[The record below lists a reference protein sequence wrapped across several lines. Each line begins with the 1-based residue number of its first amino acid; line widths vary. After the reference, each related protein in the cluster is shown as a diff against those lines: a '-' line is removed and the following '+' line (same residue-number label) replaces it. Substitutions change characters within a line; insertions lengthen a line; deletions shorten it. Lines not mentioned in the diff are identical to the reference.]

1 MRCFLKAPS
10 REEKKMKKFIYFIF
24 YLFCYSLLLFSKEEK
39 NEIPQKYL
47 KWLNEEVVYIIS
59 SQERD
64 VFLSL
69 KTDEE
74 RENFIKFFWKRRD
87 PTPDTEYN
95 EFREEHY
102 RRIEYANK
110 NFFEGMPGWRTDR
123 GRIYI
128 MFGPPDFIQTNPG
141 GLRGFLFGPK
151 AETAEFPSEVW
162 TYRYLPGIKTRAQN
176 IEFIF
181 VNYYNA
187 GVYKLTSSP
196 SLANALRNISTDARF
211 VGYNDDPRPREGV
224 PRNVSDLEVQRM
236 AQDKIIGT
244 GDSILG
250 QLALFSELTRSR
262 GEILEE
268 IERANRLRKLKGIVL
283 TKDSLSTIKF
293 DFIKPVFRAVKEE
306 YYIPIA
312 IQVELSQLSFVKKED
327 KYKDELNFYVS
338 ILKGGASIYEGS
350 DRLEMNLSENTYR
363 QLKGQTYQ
371 YHHSV
376 SLPAGEY
383 LLKIVLMD
391 GNSSAVGYA
400 EELLKLPPLDKG
412 TLLSDII
419 IAESV
424 KTVEKTEE
432 KIKTDEIDALKAI
445 PKLKIPEKINL
456 TENKTPFV
464 FQNLFVIPKIKNI
477 LRKNDELI
485 FFYQIYPEILGSK
498 IKIENIIEKDG
509 KKIAMAGEPQTFE
522 VLDLNPINN
531 GAKMR
536 VSSFEKG
543 EYVLRVRATEIAS
556 GKKTEKTIPFK
567 II

>member
-1 MRCFLKAPS
+1 
-10 REEKKMKKFIYFIF
+10 MKKIK
-24 YLFCYSLLLFSKEEK
+24 YLVYILFFSGILPLLLSKE

-59 SQERD
+59 SQERE

-74 RENFIKFFWKRRD
+74 RENFIKIFWKRRD
-87 PTPDTEYN
+87 PTPETEFN

-110 NFFEGMPGWRTDR
+110 NFFEGMPGWKTDR

-128 MFGPPDFIQTNPG
+128 MFGPPDFIQSNPG

-162 TYRYLPGIKTRAQN
+162 TYRYLPGLKTRTQN

-181 VNYYNA
+181 VNYYNT
-187 GVYKLTSSP
+187 GVYKLTTSP

-211 VGYNDDPRPREGV
+211 VGYNDDPRPKEGV
-224 PRNVSDLEVQRM
+224 PRNISDFEAQRM
-236 AQDKIIGT
+236 AQDKVIGT
-244 GDSILG
+244 GDSALG

-268 IERANRLRKLKGIVL
+268 IERANRLRKLKGIVF

-293 DFIKPVFRAVKEE
+293 DYIKPIFRVEKEE

-312 IQVELSQLSFVKKED
+312 IQVELSQLSFLKKED
-327 KYKDELNFYVS
+327 KYIDELNFYIS
-338 ILKGGASIYEGS
+338 ILKGGNSVYEGS

-376 SLPAGEY
+376 SLPPGDY

-391 GNSSAVGYA
+391 GNSSAVGYS
-400 EELLKLPPLDKG
+400 EEFLKLPPLSSG
-412 TLLSDII
+412 NYLSDII

-424 KTVEKTEE
+424 KTVEQKEE
-432 KIKTDEIDALKAI
+432 KISSSELEALKAV
-445 PKLKIPEKINL
+445 PKLKVPEKISITSNRA
-456 TENKTPFV
+456 PFV
-464 FQNLFVIPKIKNI
+464 FQNLFVVPNLKNI
-477 LRKNDELI
+477 VRKNGELI
-485 FFYQIYPEILGSK
+485 FFYQIYPESIGTKL
-498 IKIENIIEKDG
+498 KIENIIEKNG
-509 KKIAMAGEPQTFE
+509 KNIAMAGEPQIFE
-522 VLDLNPINN
+522 IKDLTPINN
-531 GAKMR
+531 GAKMPLT
-536 VSSFEKG
+536 SLEKG
-543 EYVLRVRATEIAS
+543 AYTLKVVATDLVS
-556 GKKTEKTIPFK
+556 GKKVEKSVTFNVI
-567 II
+567 

>member
-1 MRCFLKAPS
+1 MRKIGFFLS
-10 REEKKMKKFIYFIF
+10 LFLFFNIF
-24 YLFCYSLLLFSKEEK
+24 LILNSKESKEE
-39 NEIPQKYL
+39 IPQRYL
-47 KWLNEEVVYIIS
+47 KWVNEEVVYIIS
-59 SQERD
+59 SQERE

-69 KTDEE
+69 RTDEE
-74 RENFIKFFWKRRD
+74 RDNFIKIFWKRRD
-87 PTPDTEYN
+87 PTPETEYN

-110 NFFEGMPGWRTDR
+110 NFFEGIPGWRTDR

-162 TYRYLPGIKTRAQN
+162 IYRYLPGIKTRSQN

-187 GVYKLTSSP
+187 GAYKLTTSP

-211 VGYNDDPRPREGV
+211 VGYNDDPRPKEGV
-224 PRNVSDLEVQRM
+224 PRNISDLEAQRM
-236 AQDKIIGT
+236 AQDKVIGT

-268 IERANRLRKLKGIVL
+268 IERANRLRKLKGVVFA
-283 TKDSLSTIKF
+283 KDSLSTIKF
-293 DFIKPVFRAVKEE
+293 DFIKPVFRSEKEE

-312 IQVELSQLSFVKKED
+312 IQVELSQLSFKRKEN
-327 KYKDELNFYVS
+327 KYTNELNFYIS
-338 ILKGGASIYEGS
+338 ILKEGNSVYEGS

-371 YHHSV
+371 YHHSI
-376 SLPAGEY
+376 SLPSGEY

-391 GNSSAVGYA
+391 GNSSAVGYS
-400 EELLKLPPLDKG
+400 EELLKLPPIDKG
-412 TLLSDII
+412 DLISDIL

-424 KTVEKTEE
+424 KTVEQKEE
-432 KIKTDEIDALKAI
+432 KINVAELDALKTV

-456 TENKTPFV
+456 RENKAPFV
-464 FQNLFVIPKIKNI
+464 FQNLYVVPSIKN
-477 LRKNDELI
+477 LVRRNGELI
-485 FFYQIYPEILGSK
+485 FFYQIYPEYVGSK

-509 KKIAMAGEPQTFE
+509 KKLALAGEPLILETK
-522 VLDLNPINN
+522 DLNPINN
-531 GAKMR
+531 GAKMP
-536 VSSFEKG
+536 VATFEKG
-543 EYVLRVRATEIAS
+543 EYVLKVKATEVGSDKIF
-556 GKKTEKTIPFK
+556 EKIIPFK

>member
-1 MRCFLKAPS
+1 
-10 REEKKMKKFIYFIF
+10 MKKAGFILFLFLFFSIF
-24 YLFCYSLLLFSKEEK
+24 LILNSKENRE
-39 NEIPQKYL
+39 EIPQKYL

-59 SQERD
+59 SQERE

-69 KTDEE
+69 KTDDE
-74 RENFIKFFWKRRD
+74 RDNFIKILWKRRD
-87 PTPDTEYN
+87 PTPETEYN

-151 AETAEFPSEVW
+151 ADTAEFPSEVW
-162 TYRYLPGIKTRAQN
+162 TYRYLPGIKTRSQN

-181 VNYYNA
+181 VNYYNSGA
-187 GVYKLTSSP
+187 YKLTTSP

-211 VGYNDDPRPREGV
+211 VGYNDDPRPKEGV
-224 PRNVSDLEVQRM
+224 PRNISDLEAQKIS
-236 AQDKIIGT
+236 QDKVIGT

-250 QLALFSELTRSR
+250 QLSLFSELTRSR

-268 IERANRLRKLKGIVL
+268 IERANRLRKLKGVVF

-293 DFIKPVFRAVKEE
+293 DFIKPVFRSEKEE

-312 IQVELSQLSFVKKED
+312 IQVELSQLSFTRKEN
-327 KYKDELNFYVS
+327 KYTNELNFYIS
-338 ILKGGASIYEGS
+338 ILKGGNSVYEGS
-350 DRLEMNLSENTYR
+350 DRLEMNLSENTYK

-371 YHHSV
+371 YHHSI
-376 SLPAGEY
+376 SLPSGDY
-383 LLKIVLMD
+383 LLKIILMD
-391 GNSSAVGYA
+391 GNSSSVGYS
-400 EELLKLPPLDKG
+400 EELLKLPPIEKG
-412 TLLSDII
+412 DLLSDIL

-424 KTVEKTEE
+424 KRVERKEE
-432 KIKTDEIDALKAI
+432 KINVTKLDALKTV

-456 TENKTPFV
+456 RENEAPFV
-464 FQNLFVIPKIKNI
+464 FQNLFVVPSVKN
-477 LRKNDELI
+477 LVRRNGELI
-485 FFYQIYPEILGSK
+485 FFYQIYPESVGSK

-509 KKIAMAGEPQTFE
+509 KKIAMAGEPQIFE
-522 VLDLNPINN
+522 AKDLNPINN
-531 GAKMR
+531 GAKMP
-536 VSSFEKG
+536 VANFEKG
-543 EYVLRVRATEIAS
+543 EYVLRVKATEGGS
-556 GKKTEKTIPFK
+556 GKKFEKIIPFK

>member
-1 MRCFLKAPS
+1 MKKTIFFILLILFSTHPFILSS
-10 REEKKMKKFIYFIF
+10 RENKV
-24 YLFCYSLLLFSKEEK
+24 
-39 NEIPQKYL
+39 EIPQKYL

-59 SQERD
+59 SQERE

-74 RENFIKFFWKRRD
+74 RENFIKLFWKRRD
-87 PTPDTEYN
+87 PTPETEFN

-110 NFFEGMPGWRTDR
+110 NFFEGMPGWKTDR

-162 TYRYLPGIKTRAQN
+162 TYRYLPGIKTRSQN

-181 VNYYNA
+181 VNYYNT

-224 PRNVSDLEVQRM
+224 PRNISDLEAQRM
-236 AQDKIIGT
+236 AQDRVIGQ

-283 TKDSLSTIKF
+283 TKDSLSLIKF
-293 DFIKPVFRAVKEE
+293 DFIKPVFRREKEE

-312 IQVELSQLSFVKKED
+312 IQVELSQLSFIKREE
-327 KYKDELNFYVS
+327 KYKDELNFYIS
-338 ILKGGASIYEGS
+338 ILKGGTSIYEGS
-350 DRLEMNLSENTYR
+350 DRLEMNLSESTYR

-376 SLPAGEY
+376 SIPPGEY

-391 GNSSAVGYA
+391 GNSSAVGYS
-400 EELLKLPPLDKG
+400 EELLKLPPVEKAD
-412 TLLSDII
+412 LLSDIL

-424 KTVEKTEE
+424 KTVEQREE
-432 KIKTDEIDALKAI
+432 KINAGELDALKSI

-456 TENKTPFV
+456 TENKAPFV
-464 FQNLFVIPKIKNI
+464 FQNLFVIPNVKN
-477 LRKNDELI
+477 LVRRNGELI
-485 FFYQIYPEILGSK
+485 FFYQIYPQSVGSR
-498 IKIENIIEKDG
+498 IRIENIIEKDG
-509 KKIAMAGEPQTFE
+509 KKIAMAGEPQIFE
-522 VLDLNPINN
+522 ALDLNPINN

-543 EYVLRVRATEIAS
+543 EYVLRVRATEMES
-556 GKKTEKTIPFK
+556 GKKIEKTVPFR